1 MNAHFIDNSGGVDC
15 SDVEVNTKILLN
27 EAIQKKTITFEERNS
42 IMQAIQDDVIVDILN
57 RNAQQNHALSIAQY
71 HLSSN
76 MVLYLSY
83 LHWLENHKIID
94 RQLSGI
100 SNDARLLTRT
110 YFTRP
115 ELAII
120 FSKHHFMV
128 ERNVEKSSIIKGE
141 IVEDFLF
148 KGFPSPL
155 IKRFKTQIETHY
167 LRDQII
173 ATQLSNHFIRE
184 VGVTFIHQLSSE
196 SSRSFEEIIQAY
208 LIARQLIKYEKQKQF
223 LMDVKHQITAE
234 QVTKTLEY
242 MRRLLRRIVR
252 FY

>member
-1 MNAHFIDNSGGVDC
+1 M
-15 SDVEVNTKILLN
+15 L
-27 EAIQKKTITFEERNS
+27 
-42 IMQAIQDDVIVDILN
+42 
-57 RNAQQNHALSIAQY
+57 
-71 HLSSN
+71 
-76 MVLYLSY
+76 
-83 LHWLENHKIID
+83 
-94 RQLSGI
+94 
-100 SNDARLLTRT
+100 
-110 YFTRP
+110 
-115 ELAII
+115 
-120 FSKHHFMV
+120 
-128 ERNVEKSSIIKGE
+128 EKSSIIKGD

-173 ATQLSNHFIRE
+173 ATQLSNYFIRE

-234 QVTKTLEY
+234 QVTKTLS
-242 MRRLLRRIVR
+242 I
-252 FY
+252 